1 MEKAV
6 LAGGLDVATDRVEI
20 PIEGWRDRSQDEKNA
35 DAVRKAQQRARDA
48 AQGVVV
54 IEVRLAA
61 SEAAMLAEGREIRGF
76 GGDPYTTTEYINTLL
91 RRDHELLK
99 QQQGVVAGRICE
111 HCRKPLPRGCGG
123 VWKGELPCVLRGYE
137 QAMAL

>member
-1 MEKAV
+1 MS
-6 LAGGLDVATDRVEI
+6 LRVELCREELERAGAAMDRLGVVTGHAA
-20 PIEGWRDRSQDEKNA
+20 EGSDEA
-35 DAVRKAQQRARDA
+35 RRKREQRARDA

-76 GGDPYTTTEYINTLL
+76 GGDAYTTTEYINTLL

-123 VWKGELPCVLRGYE
+123 VWKGELPCVLKDYE
-137 QAMAL
+137 RAMAL